1 MPLADV
7 LIVPRS
13 VGWGMEKEEE
23 AELRLGIGMGAR
35 LLGLLPVECKY

>member
-23 AELRLGIGMGAR
+23 ELRLGIGMGAR
-35 LLGLLPVECKY
+35 LGLLPVECKY